1 MKIPLVL
8 HKDEHCDFGVCV
20 PDLPGCFT
28 AGTTVDEAIAMA
40 RAAIDAHIEQL
51 LDHGDDIPEL
61 RPLEEHLA
69 NPAFSGGIWFL
80 IDFDALALRVRAT
93 RYTPAPVPP

>member
-1 MKIPLVL
+1 MKIPLL
-8 HKDEHCDFGVCV
+8 LRKGEHSDYGVCV

-51 LDHGDDIPEL
+51 LDEGDEIPEP

-69 NPAFSGGIWFL
+69 NPTFSGGIWFL
-80 IDFDALALRVRAT
+80 MELDLPALRVRAT